1 MANGKV
7 SKMHKRV
14 NSTPEERL
22 LQDVDNVKVPVNTF
36 WDEAEA
42 LYATCI
48 VGLDKTHGL
57 LASHIQ
63 SIMADPEQRI
73 KIKDVAGL
81 TANINLLS
89 NDIQKNIEC
98 LDEIHAL
105 HAGRTGGTVTPDDH
119 MLVLQINGRYA
130 EVIEMYNTVTMP
142 TVAHIFEQTNITDD
156 LIASQ
161 IMNVLEAEQRNMLDP
176 SVTSDVAFVEVK

>member
-14 NSTPEERL
+14 ISTPEERL
-22 LQDVDNVKVPVNTF
+22 MQDVESVKAPVNTF

-42 LYATCI
+42 LYKTCI

-63 SIMADPEQRI
+63 EIISDPVQRA
-73 KIKDVAGL
+73 KIKDIAGL

-98 LDEIHAL
+98 LDEIHAM
-105 HAGRTGGTVTPDDH
+105 HEGRTGGTVTPDDH

-161 IMNVLEAEQRNMLDP
+161 IMHSLEEEQRNLLDP
-176 SVTSDVAFVEVK
+176 AVTSDVVFTEEK